1 MKVLVGIFQGL
12 FSGFLVYMIL
22 ALLFIATGNPPG
34 PGFVLI
40 TFGGG
45 WALST
50 FLLIR
55 GARSVS
61 KVFSRGFLLGAAEWV
76 VMILVGF
83 VMSGRAV
90 SQSSATTDAGRAGAA
105 IGGGLAALITGSF
118 SLFMAIVCLV
128 GFAISYFMGR
138 EMRPEGPAPTK
149 KCPLCA
155 ELIQAEAIRCRH
167 CGAGLSPPPPDSPLS
182 SASSPERLAKGDVA
196 RKDLS
201 PETQHRW
208 RAAAVVLLTACIEK
222 LGSSEADENRHAE
235 LLRELRAHLETTHR
249 AGLDGVF
256 PKSLFR
262 DWIPAIARRAG
273 HQVIGQ
279 DASAIAEAL
288 ATYEQVVRMAD

>member
-1 MKVLVGIFQGL
+1 VKVLVGIFQGL

-22 ALLFIATGNPPG
+22 ALLFISAGSPPG

-40 TFGGG
+40 TLCGG
-45 WALST
+45 WALSA

-76 VMILVGF
+76 VMIVVGF

-138 EMRPEGPAPTK
+138 EMSPEGTAPTK

-167 CGAGLSPPPPDSPLS
+167 CGADLSPPPRGSRLSP
-182 SASSPERLAKGDVA
+182 ASSPGPLAKEDVA

-208 RAAAVVLLTACIEK
+208 RAAAIVLLTTCIEK
-222 LGSSEADENRHAE
+222 LDSSEADENRNAE
-235 LLRELRAHLETTHR
+235 LLRELRAHRETTHR
-249 AGLDGVF
+249 AGLD
-256 PKSLFR
+256 
-262 DWIPAIARRAG
+262 
-273 HQVIGQ
+273 
-279 DASAIAEAL
+279 
-288 ATYEQVVRMAD
+288 